1 VARSN
6 QGPLPTGAAFLSGR
20 YVVSVRD
27 VVLGVILLI
36 LVLVI
41 LRAFGLI

>member
-1 VARSN
+1 METHR
-6 QGPLPTGAAFLSGR
+6 R